1 MNHGPFYHAV
11 KQVLND
17 FREQFIADMDANTLV
32 MELSSKIPHSVQE
45 KISRTEEPE
54 QKNEILHDWLQ
65 GTCTKETLMEVC
77 DIIVALKG
85 HPKMRE
91 LGEAMKSRLQTGKSV
106 VCSNQFPSLHST
118 LSLYSVSLTP
128 FTSPLI

>member
-1 MNHGPFYHAV
+1 MNHEPLYHAV
-11 KQVLND
+11 RQVLDD
-17 FREQFIADMDANTLV
+17 FREQFIADVDANTLV

-45 KISRTEEPE
+45 KISRTDEPE

-85 HPKMRE
+85 HPKMQE
-91 LGEAMKSRLQTGKSV
+91 LGEAMKSRLQTGESV
-106 VCSNQFPSLHST
+106 VC
-118 LSLYSVSLTP
+118 
-128 FTSPLI
+128 